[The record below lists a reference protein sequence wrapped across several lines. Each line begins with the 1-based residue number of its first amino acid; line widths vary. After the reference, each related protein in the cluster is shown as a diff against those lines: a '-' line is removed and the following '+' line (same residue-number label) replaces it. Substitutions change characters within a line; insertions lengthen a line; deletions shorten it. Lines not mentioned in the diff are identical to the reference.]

1 MRDEAAHG
9 TGITVRPA
17 NYCGVPTAAMLP
29 APCLNSRGGLG
40 QNPMMGHFF
49 APVIFGGALTRYIR
63 KFISWHT
70 HAEMREYC
78 MDPIQYPSIW
88 T

>member
-1 MRDEAAHG
+1 MKFLTQILQNLSPDIEAL
-9 TGITVRPA
+9 VL
-17 NYCGVPTAAMLP
+17 TAAMLHASIP
-29 APCLNSRGGLG
+29 GGGLG

-70 HAEMREYC
+70 HAEMR
-78 MDPIQYPSIW
+78 DH
-88 T
+88 